1 MLEIEFKDV
10 EFLPCDTPK
19 DKRDREHIAG
29 IELCRGMIK
38 KHFGTEFD
46 SFIYNDNGKP
56 LVDKEGIFFNTSH
69 SKGRVVCA
77 ISDKPVG
84 VDIEKL
90 TEKSS
95 EEIENFAKR
104 YFVENEI
111 ALLEK
116 EEYSALAFYKI
127 WTKKE
132 AYSKMLGSALS
143 RNLKIDTTTLDIDT
157 YVEGAY
163 ILSVAVNK
171 I

>member
-1 MLEIEFKDV
+1 MLKIEHVDV
-10 EFLPCDTPK
+10 LFLESDTPR
-19 DKRDREHIAG
+19 DKKEREHLAG
-29 IELCRGMIK
+29 INLCKDMIRK
-38 KHFGTEFD
+38 YFGDEDPKFML
-46 SFIYNDNGKP
+46 NDFGKP
-56 LVDKEGIFFNTSH
+56 FVDKEGIFFNISH
-69 SKGRVVCA
+69 SKGRVACA
-77 ISDKPVG
+77 VSDTPVG
-84 VDIEKL
+84 IDIEKL
-90 TEKSS
+90 TEKSDTD
-95 EEIENFAKR
+95 IKNFAKR